1 MTNTAERER
10 SRTPLRTRI
19 LNIAFWIVVPA
30 SFLSLIAVVFVV
42 PGPFLHTEAKAD
54 AGIVIVE
61 REGRDVAITVYRDN
75 GANPIARLFSDDT
88 GGVRI
93 TAIDLETGD
102 TVWDERIHELQDTDR
117 FLGSRRLL
125 GAGEKNVFLRTTFNV
140 YVFSITDGSLV
151 ATDEDIPGFEVATSA
166 LGHIVHREGTKD
178 LLFMGG
184 DWHTDT
190 LQVLDMDTLE
200 IRDPDEETAAT
211 WSCVLDRTGTPY
223 EDHAMSNAS
232 LQTWGTEYTTE
243 GSTSS
248 YVLGR
253 LVMVPPLED
262 ACEGAVWEEDVFPDG
277 QTTVEVLGQGTGRLL
292 AVRSTGPGAS
302 ALHVIDESS
311 GMILDTSYPILTTT
325 HAAQS
330 PSGRFA
336 IVAERDLT
344 GIAPAVGKDARSS
357 VVYVVDSEGAIHET
371 ILGRHGWFGLAW

>member
-1 MTNTAERER
+1 MLKTKERER
-10 SRTPLRTRI
+10 TRPAL
-19 LNIAFWIVVPA
+19 LNIVFWIVVPA
-30 SFLSLIAVVFVV
+30 SFLSLIAVLFVV
-42 PGPFLHTEAKAD
+42 PGPFLYTEAKAD
-54 AGIVIVE
+54 AGIVITE
-61 REGRDVAITVYRDN
+61 RDGRETAITVYRDG
-75 GANPIARLFSDDT
+75 GANPLARLFSDRT

-151 ATDEDIPGFEVATSA
+151 ATDEDIPGFEVATST

-184 DWHTDT
+184 DRHTDT

-200 IRDPDEETAAT
+200 IRDPDTETAAT

-223 EDHAMSNAS
+223 DDHAMSNAS
-232 LQTWGTEYTTE
+232 LQTWGTEYTAE
-243 GSTSS
+243 GSASF

-253 LVMVPPLED
+253 LMMVPPLED
-262 ACEGAVWEEDVFPDG
+262 ACAEAIREEDVFPDG
-277 QTTVEVLGQGTGRLL
+277 QTTAEVLGQGTGRLL

-311 GMILDTSYPILTTT
+311 GMILDTSSRILTTT

-357 VVYVVDSEGAIHET
+357 VIYVVDGAGSIHET
-371 ILGRHGWFGLAW
+371 TLGRHGWFGLAW